1 MIAPYTGEP
10 IPPLRRFCGLIGT
23 FGTFGQ
29 VYSDGSASI
38 EGGVP
43 WSNTSSE
50 VEVSYNAGSYIPV
63 TIILEKWD
71 ISVDP
76 AEYVED
82 VEEDMGASATTITF
96 PDISSLDQEYRNPQ
110 YRRRFSHLGYR
121 TPAP

>member
-1 MIAPYTGEP
+1 MIAPSAGDNV
-10 IPPLRRFCGLIGT
+10 PPPRREGYLLGPLGS
-23 FGTFGQ
+23 FGI

-38 EGGVP
+38 GGSG
-43 WSNTSSE
+43 WSDRSSE
-50 VEVSYNAGSYIPV
+50 VEIAYDGGIVVPV

-76 AEYVED
+76 AEYIED

-96 PDISSLDQEYRNPQ
+96 PDISSADQEYRNPQ

-121 TPAP
+121 GF

>member
-1 MIAPYTGEP
+1 MITPSAGDNV
-10 IPPLRRFCGLIGT
+10 PPPRREGYLLGP
-23 FGTFGQ
+23 FGSFGI
-29 VYSDGSASI
+29 VYSDGSADI
-38 EGGVP
+38 TGGSP
-43 WSNTSSE
+43 WSDTSSE
-50 VEVSYNAGSYIPV
+50 VEITYDGGIVAPV

-96 PDISSLDQEYRNPQ
+96 PDISSADQEYRNPK

-121 TPAP
+121 GF